1 MEVKKVKG
9 PAISHDEAELTLKR
23 LKAKK
28 INIEQFRKGMEVEQE
43 HGAKLGRKTNVTKGS
58 FGKVGR
64 IALAHLKE
72 IPDYYT
78 RLDKMEKQAEHG
90 KKKLHWSQKKTGG
103 KENEKAEMSEAQVN
117 NRELILAAKRG
128 KYWLNTAKGQ
138 ASGSAQA
145 TSASS
150 GGGASMGEESREYL
164 INRIVE
170 TTTSGAIGGFPKPM
184 GGFSSDDPALG
195 GRNRFNRKQLKFA
208 VDQLIGVSKKS
219 VRHPLV

>member
-43 HGAKLGRKTNVTKGS
+43 HGSKLGRKTNVTKGS

-78 RLDKMEKQAEHG
+78 RLDKMEKQAKHG
-90 KKKLHWSQKKTGG
+90 KKLHWSQKRTGG

-117 NRELILAAKRG
+117 NRSLVLAAKRG

-150 GGGASMGEESREYL
+150 GGGAGMSEETREYL
-164 INRIVE
+164 INRIAE
-170 TTTSGAIGGFPKPM
+170 TTTSGAIGGRPM
-184 GGFSSDDPALG
+184 PMAGNADDPAFG